1 MHDASFVQTRDTR
14 LVIEKAAEALRA
26 AKSVVVFSGAGLS
39 AESGLPTF
47 RSGANAMWK
56 NEDVA
61 RYANP
66 RGYRAHARD
75 AWRWYCMRAKAA
87 ASVEPNAGHRAIV
100 EIERRISSCLV
111 VTQNVDGLHHRA
123 GSRFLLELHGNLR
136 EPRCF
141 DCGARAR
148 WPDADADPTC
158 ERCSGLLRPDVVF
171 FEENLPPGAM
181 ERARDAA
188 ASCDVLI
195 SVGTSN
201 LVWPARELP
210 EFALHSGA
218 VVIIV
223 NPDMEGQLPSS
234 ERCYHLTGSA
244 GVMLPDLVERAFG
257 HA

>member
-1 MHDASFVQTRDTR
+1 MMHADVGRVTR
-14 LVIEKAAEALRA
+14 AAEVLRGA
-26 AKSVVVFSGAGLS
+26 ESVVVFTGAGIS

-66 RGYRAHARD
+66 GGYRAHSRD
-75 AWRWYCMRAKAA
+75 AWRWYCMRARAA
-87 ASVEPNAGHRAIV
+87 ASVQPNPGHLAIV
-100 EIERRISSCLV
+100 ELERRISNFLL

-123 GSRFLLELHGNLR
+123 GSRFVLELHGSLR

-141 DCGARAR
+141 DCGARDQ
-148 WPDADADPTC
+148 WPDGDTDPEC
-158 ERCSGLLRPDVVF
+158 ERCKGLLRPDVVF
-171 FEENLPPGAM
+171 FEENLPAGAM

-188 ASCDVLI
+188 ATCDVLI

-210 EFALHSGA
+210 EFAMGNGA
-218 VVIIV
+218 TVIIV
-223 NPDMEGQLPSS
+223 NPDMEGQPGQG
-234 ERCYHLTGSA
+234 ERCIHLIGSA
-244 GVMLPDLVERAFG
+244 GTVLPELLVTAYG
-257 HA
+257 HE